1 MTRRL
6 ATSELLEALLTGA
19 PSDRVTLGWLVGSL
33 GDRSFG
39 IVMLVLGL
47 LALLPG
53 ASAVVAIVLTV
64 PAFQMIRARRSPV
77 IPSAL
82 ASRRFPTRA
91 LGRLLRIAVPMLRF
105 LERFI
110 GPRWPAPFETT
121 KRIVGAIMLSLAG
134 LLLAP
139 IPLSNVAPALVVAS
153 IAVAYLEEDGVLL
166 CITLAAAALLLAF
179 AAGAVWEA
187 LSATGW
193 VSGFL

>member
-6 ATSELLEALLTGA
+6 ATSELLDALLTGA
-19 PSDRVTLGWLVGSL
+19 PSDRVTLGWLMASL

-53 ASAVVAIVLTV
+53 ASAVVAIVLTI
-64 PAFQMIRARRSPV
+64 PAFQMIRARRGPV

-82 ASRRFPTRA
+82 ASRPFPTHA
-91 LGRLLRIAVPMLRF
+91 LGSVLRITVPVLRF

-110 GPRWPAPFETT
+110 GPRWPMPFETT
-121 KRIVGAIMLSLAG
+121 KRIVGAVILSLAG

-139 IPLSNVAPALVVAS
+139 VPLSNVPPALVIAA

-166 CITLAAAALLLAF
+166 CSTLAAAALLLAF
-179 AAGAVWEA
+179 AVGAAWEA

-193 VSGFL
+193 VSGFF